1 MNIMHIV
8 TVVILFI
15 IIIGIFLLLLLNSSL
30 ADKVDY
36 DIEEYFSSLYI
47 FSIEY
52 SQDYKSIFLE
62 NGIVIDADK
71 ETNDP
76 RVKYRAFFVRE
87 LISFFTSDSLTSLF
101 TPVFISLVCFFGFL
115 TKHYIVATSIGL
127 LLSAMFLFSGIMLNL
142 FMKTLKKI
150 HFDFQLNLNENQNS
164 KLKYNNINHLFQI
177 KIGPKYS
184 IMFYE
189 CSTLRFEYFLISFL
203 SFIFSYT
210 CIVFAK

>member
-1 MNIMHIV
+1 MKFLFRYFLTGALVFFSIGVVLALIVNRCTHFEGISYIDFDKHISD
-8 TVVILFI
+8 ISKRI
-15 IIIGIFLLLLLNSSL
+15 ERWIFLLLLMNSFL

-71 ETNDP
+71 ETDDP

-101 TPVFISLVCFFGFL
+101 VPVFIS
-115 TKHYIVATSIGL
+115 
-127 LLSAMFLFSGIMLNL
+127 
-142 FMKTLKKI
+142 
-150 HFDFQLNLNENQNS
+150 
-164 KLKYNNINHLFQI
+164 
-177 KIGPKYS
+177 
-184 IMFYE
+184 
-189 CSTLRFEYFLISFL
+189 
-203 SFIFSYT
+203 
-210 CIVFAK
+210 